1 MSDWSWIQHRWLRA
15 CPNVTPLLNS
25 NQGELYSD
33 IVQEQ
38 LCKLQ
43 HAVAHGQR
51 PAHLDALVDVL
62 LVTIVAIQSL
72 GVHSGE
78 RHHIFSDSL
87 LALKQLAMIDSST
100 GRVYQPR
107 YHALPEPLG
116 QEPSQIHGNPQE
128 SK

>member
-25 NQGELYSD
+25 NQALLYED
-33 IVQEQ
+33 TVQEQ

-43 HAVAHGQR
+43 HAVTHGDRVAQC
-51 PAHLDALVDVL
+51 DALIINML
-62 LVTIVAIQSL
+62 LSIEAIQSL

-87 LALKQLAMIDSST
+87 LTLKQLAMIDSST